1 MILSL
6 GTSAVERT
14 YTQFRYNSRLK
25 NSRKKKLLYTV
36 NILYINKYDK
46 KNLFSCK
53 INVINIVYYV

>member
-14 YTQFRYNSRLK
+14 YTQFRDNSTLK

-36 NILYINKYDK
+36 YILYIYKYDK
-46 KNLFSCK
+46 KTYFLVK
-53 INVINIVYYV
+53 

>member
-14 YTQFRYNSRLK
+14 YTQFRDNSRLT

-36 NILYINKYDK
+36 YILYINKYDK
-46 KNLFSCK
+46 KTYFLVK
-53 INVINIVYYV
+53 